1 MAKKSLSP
9 ALPYRDWL
17 IKHLKSRKNAAAYLE
32 AAIQEGD
39 TAALMQALRNIADA
53 HGGIGAIAQ
62 ETGLRRET
70 LYRTLS
76 KTGNPQLK
84 SLSAILAAVG
94 LKLSVKPAA

>member
-1 MAKKSLSP
+1 MVKKAVPPSR
-9 ALPYRDWL
+9 PYREWL
-17 IKHLKSRKNAAAYLE
+17 IEHLKSRKNAAAYLE
-32 AAIQEGD
+32 AAIDEGD
-39 TAALMQALRNIADA
+39 AAALMLALRNIADA
-53 HGGIGAIAQ
+53 HGGVGAIAQ

-76 KTGNPQLK
+76 KKGNPQLK